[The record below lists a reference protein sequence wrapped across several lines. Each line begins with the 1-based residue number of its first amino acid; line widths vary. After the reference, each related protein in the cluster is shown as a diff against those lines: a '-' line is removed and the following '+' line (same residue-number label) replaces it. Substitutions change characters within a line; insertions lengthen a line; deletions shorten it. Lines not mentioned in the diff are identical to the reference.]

1 MRDASE
7 VSKRRTWSEDH
18 HLNQQL
24 LLVSSCRSS
33 PDEDVTK
40 VTVGGAYE
48 LFIDQEQTTGILD
61 GLYRLVLVSCLLDSY
76 LCGYSSSRVAS
87 SSSVVLTGC
96 SKRIYKLVYT

>member
-1 MRDASE
+1 MG
-7 VSKRRTWSEDH
+7 EDH

-48 LFIDQEQTTGILD
+48 LFIDREQTTGILD

-87 SSSVVLTGC
+87 SSSSSSVVLTE
-96 SKRIYKLVYT
+96 KLFNCVSTSIS